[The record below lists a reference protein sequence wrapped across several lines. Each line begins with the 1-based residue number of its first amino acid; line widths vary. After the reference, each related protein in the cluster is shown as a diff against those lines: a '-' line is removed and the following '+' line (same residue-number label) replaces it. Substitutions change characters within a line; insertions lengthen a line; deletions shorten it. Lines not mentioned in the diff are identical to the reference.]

1 MKYYSYEDLIKDLKV
16 LIKDL
21 NGYKPEAIIAM
32 SRGGVTI
39 GHLLSEH
46 FDIRTLYTMNTLHYD
61 GQKKLDDVVIYNI
74 PDIKDAKN
82 VLIVDEIVDSGE
94 TMVEVMKV
102 LKKEYLYA
110 NFKTLTVFQKR
121 DAIFRADYWVKDT
134 SEWIE
139 FFWEKDLRDA

>member
-1 MKYYSYEDLIKDLKV
+1 MIRDLKILIKELR
-16 LIKDL
+16 
-21 NGYKPEAIIAM
+21 GYKPDAIIAM

-61 GQKKLDDVVIYNI
+61 GQKKLDDVLIYNV
-74 PDIKDAKN
+74 PDLKQAKK

-94 TMVEVMKV
+94 TMVEVMKL
-102 LKKEYLYA
+102 LKQRYLYVD
-110 NFKTLTVFQKR
+110 FKTLTIFQKK
-121 DAIFRADYWVKDT
+121 DAIFTADHWVKDT

-139 FFWEKDLRDA
+139 FFWEKDLLDGQ